1 MGFARDRSA
10 PVELMTPA
18 GDTGRG
24 VAGWIA
30 AVRRRRARSGG
41 AVDPDLPGRR
51 ARHGTSLSGLGARG
65 PLARRRFSLR
75 DPDRQRRRLV
85 PDRPH
90 PGDRHGEPAHPGYDT
105 PVPDRGDHGGP
116 HDVFVVQLRD
126 DSAGADGR
134 VGSGVGQC
142 PGDDSAVP
150 ERVLPRHRGRAAGRR
165 SPGVVMRKIDGEQVL
180 MRMFVGESDRAGHRP
195 LHVALLEL
203 LRARGLA
210 GATVVKGVA
219 GFGANSVIHTSS
231 ILRLSEDLPLVI
243 EVVDTAEHL
252 EALLPEV
259 DRLMKGGLITM
270 EKVRVLRYAPD
281 EKG

>member
-1 MGFARDRSA
+1 MGLARDRSA
-10 PVELMTPA
+10 PAELL
-18 GDTGRG
+18 
-24 VAGWIA
+24 AGWIA

-41 AVDPDLPGRR
+41 AVDLDLRGRR

-65 PLARRRFSLR
+65 PLARCRFSLR
-75 DPDRQRRRLV
+75 DPDRRRR
-85 PDRPH
+85 RP
-90 PGDRHGEPAHPGYDT
+90 
-105 PVPDRGDHGGP
+105 V
-116 HDVFVVQLRD
+116 
-126 DSAGADGR
+126 
-134 VGSGVGQC
+134 
-142 PGDDSAVP
+142 
-150 ERVLPRHRGRAAGRR
+150 
-165 SPGVVMRKIDGEQVL
+165 
-180 MRMFVGESDRAGHRP
+180 SDRAGHRP

-252 EALLPEV
+252 EAVLPEV